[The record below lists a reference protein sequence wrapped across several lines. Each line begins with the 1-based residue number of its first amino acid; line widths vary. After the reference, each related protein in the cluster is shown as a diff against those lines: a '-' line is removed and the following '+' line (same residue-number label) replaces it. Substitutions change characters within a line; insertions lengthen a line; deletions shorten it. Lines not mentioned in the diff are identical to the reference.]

1 MNALILFSHGSL
13 LCGAGEALDAHAE
26 RLQKS
31 GNWSVVAV
39 GYLNYSEP
47 TFLEA
52 VRYCREQGSRSITV
66 VPFFLIPGYF
76 VKKSLPQKISEA
88 QESYPDVSFAIAPA
102 LGHDSRLADAILE
115 SAAQP
120 MGHDE
125 WRGDLASAARGCRAN
140 PECPLYGTP
149 KCPRVPALPDDL
161 DRETAEA

>member
-26 RLQKS
+26 GLRKI
-31 GNWSVVAV
+31 GNWPVVAV

-47 TFLEA
+47 TFQEA
-52 VRYCREQGSRSITV
+52 VRYCHEQGAQSITV
-66 VPFFLIPGYF
+66 VPYFLIPGYF
-76 VKKSLPQKISEA
+76 VTSSLPKRIAEA
-88 QESYPDVSFAIAPA
+88 QENYPDLTFTIAPA

-115 SAAQP
+115 SAAHP
-120 MGHDE
+120 MGHED

-149 KCPRVPALPDDL
+149 KCPLVPVLPNNADK
-161 DRETAEA
+161 ETAEV